1 MFGKLD
7 ANTFLQECITTGIAT
22 VSAKELRNLLQE
34 KRKLERE
41 NKQLR
46 NKIEVL
52 QLRNSS
58 LENELTEE
66 RCNRLEVVGID
77 IRV

>member
-7 ANTFLQECITTGIAT
+7 ANAFLEECITTGTAT

-41 NKQLR
+41 NKELR
-46 NKIEVL
+46 NKIELL

-58 LENELTEE
+58 LEDKLAEE

-77 IRV
+77 IKI

>member
-1 MFGKLD
+1 MASRLD
-7 ANTFLQECITTGIAT
+7 VDTFLEECITTGSAT

-34 KRKLERE
+34 KRRLERE

-46 NKIEVL
+46 NKIELL

-58 LENELTEE
+58 LEDKLAEE

-77 IRV
+77 ISV